1 MSSSSR
7 RGRAIERA
15 SARAHLEGVDDPRE
29 VGEREREETRRLW
42 IPVDACELTVG
53 GERKKSVSKV
63 EKNGRAAHDPEVLAK
78 PARRRYT
85 ADYKRKILEEADAC
99 AAAGEIGALLRRE
112 GLYSSLLTSW
122 RRQRDDGALAGLE
135 PKKRGRKAKRR
146 DPIAMEN
153 ERLRREVERLEHRLM
168 QAEVIIGVQKKL
180 ANALG
185 IQLPTD
191 DENGRNE

>member
-1 MSSSSR
+1 M
-7 RGRAIERA
+7 
-15 SARAHLEGVDDPRE
+15 
-29 VGEREREETRRLW
+29 
-42 IPVDACELTVG
+42 
-53 GERKKSVSKV
+53 RKKSVKNV
-63 EKNGRAAHDPEVLAK
+63 EKNGQAARDPEVLPK
-78 PARRRYT
+78 PERRRYT
-85 ADYKRKILEEADAC
+85 ADYKKKILEDADAC
-99 AAAGEIGALLRRE
+99 DEPGEIGALLRRE

-146 DPIAMEN
+146 DPLAMEN

-180 ANALG
+180 ASALG
-185 IQLPTD
+185 IKLPTD

>member
-1 MSSSSR
+1 MD
-7 RGRAIERA
+7 G
-15 SARAHLEGVDDPRE
+15 
-29 VGEREREETRRLW
+29 
-42 IPVDACELTVG
+42 CELTVG
-53 GERKKSVSKV
+53 GERKNSVNKV

-99 AAAGEIGALLRRE
+99 DETGEIGALLRRE

-122 RRQRDDGALAGLE
+122 RRQRDDGVLAGLE

-146 DPIAMEN
+146 DPIAIEN